1 MIVRKR
7 RLWQYPASYFTIFLL
22 PIGLI
27 LAPSVLKAQTTLE
40 LLGAAPNGGPST
52 SGPSVFAQTVT
63 FYTSTTAA
71 HTPPLTATY
80 TLSNQQFS
88 TTEGNPSVAGT
99 TFGTNIQTSNNNNS
113 ATNLALAN
121 ANYGL
126 MNVISGNNAAS
137 INPFYTACST
147 CPSGTGV
154 DIATNNSVWLLNSSD
169 ALINAS
175 GASTHALNARVQ
187 FADLTI
193 TFNRPVDNP
202 VVHLTGL
209 GGFYQ
214 YNTTIPAG
222 GTVTNYTQGFATDVD
237 LITSGLTWTQLSGNS
252 VMNVTSTQISNT
264 STRFGTASLGTTAL
278 GITRTAAS
286 GSVVV
291 NGTGITSFTMRLYL
305 RGDGGIVQNNAGT
318 VVAAN
323 NGNVLQW
330 SSQLNHT
337 PSGQSANIN
346 NAFSGDAFLVGLS
359 LLPSPCALD
368 VQTSVSD
375 CYDSNGNITGGS
387 SVVNV
392 QAVVDWSD
400 YPSGETINVSC
411 TGATTQSINPAT
423 SPKPAVLNF
432 AVPANGSPVAV
443 TATFST
449 TTTCTATSNATPPV
463 GNCVLTPCC
472 PDPTPQTFSNTTFDA
487 LYSQAD
493 CNTTLTKTTAV
504 SGLTGTIFDLN
515 VGLLLTHTYR
525 GDLKIQLTSPAGTT
539 VTIANQS
546 TDNLDHYDVLLD
558 DAASGSLNNG
568 SNQDTLAPNYGLDR
582 TAKPSNLLS
591 AFNGQNP
598 NGTWTLTF
606 CNTNFSTSG
615 GRLLTFKGANLEIAA
630 ADPAACTNKT
640 GGKVWRDF
648 NNNGLKDSNEAEGVA
663 AVTVKAFDCDGNL
676 VETVTTDYLGQY
688 TFTNVTPSVSS
699 PIRLEFSNVP
709 TPYKTSA
716 TGADNGTDVQFIT
729 AAGCNHN
736 LGVNNPVDYCQ
747 ANPSLTINC
756 YVSGAYSGSSGTGS
770 TIVGLPYNITQD
782 PDGNTS
788 GTTATGNPG
797 SGTYNPPIYTP
808 ARPMKT
814 MIADHSEIAS
824 TWGLAY
830 DRVRRNLFAAA
841 YVKSGTSLGP
851 TNESTG
857 KIYKINDPLST
868 SVVSDYVDL
877 NTIFGAGTAG
887 INPHPIATTNF
898 AALGDA
904 ATNAVIGKVGLG
916 DMAISN
922 DNAFLYVVNLADR
935 QLYKIPTSGTL
946 NNTTITRFAIPTSGL
961 PTVTD
966 AVGTAGTCPSSDV
979 RPFGLGVHPDGS
991 IYVGGVCSGESISAG
1006 YNAADN
1012 PASYQLTAYVWKF
1025 DGTAFTLQLN
1035 ESLRFDRDGT
1045 GGSNTYTTYDDFNQS
1060 YSPST
1065 HNLDWEPWHDLSNAA
1080 IYNTNS
1086 PSQNEPMLAD
1096 ISFDEKGD
1104 MFLGVRDRLGDC
1116 VTLNGGFLSS
1126 GDIYKAA
1133 KTATGW
1139 AFENNATCGNNTTGG
1154 VNNKQ
1159 GPNGGEFIYQD
1170 IQGDGI
1176 PNSGTGGVFNLMG
1189 QYQVVTTTIDPV
1201 YLNSSGGGIFNPS
1214 AGGVQIFGTQDGR
1227 IKGAYD
1233 IYESNDINTF
1243 AKAAG
1248 VGAIAAICDP
1258 SPIQVGNYVWKD
1270 TDKDGV
1276 QDPCETPL
1284 SNVTISL
1291 WKSGVQIASTTTD
1304 AKGNYYFSSKYLLG
1318 TAWTGTGVDTTLLPN
1333 MAYEIRID
1341 TATQTLIFDK
1351 LALTQANATANTGN
1365 DQNDSDATTSG
1376 VYKVIAFT
1384 TGAAGSTN
1392 HTYDFGFYP
1401 FCDTT
1406 LIVSNTT
1413 ICNGSTVN
1421 LFAQASGV
1429 KGTLTYSTNGT
1440 TWIALTNPTNVTPSV
1455 STTYFVKDTLTS
1467 GCVDIDTLVITVN
1480 QPVTA
1485 GMGTNPAS
1493 ATCQAGSGLS
1503 NINLAGQITGA
1514 TSGGTWSQTSGTA
1527 VGTALNTTTG
1537 VLNPNGIQVGSYTF
1551 RYTVTGA
1558 SPCPNDTEDITIII
1572 QNCCPPSICVPV
1584 AVTRN

>member
-1 MIVRKR
+1 MRQR
-7 RLWQYPASYFTIFLL
+7 RSWQQTARYFTILLL

-27 LAPSVLKAQTTLE
+27 LTSSVLTAQTTLE

-52 SGPSVFAQTVT
+52 SGPSTSSQTVT
-63 FYTSTTAA
+63 FYTTTTAA
-71 HTPPLTATY
+71 YTPPLTATY

-99 TFGTNIQTSNNNNS
+99 TFGTNIQTSNNNNA

-121 ANYGL
+121 ASYGF
-126 MNVISGNNAAS
+126 MNAISGNNAAS

-147 CPSGTGV
+147 CGSGTGM
-154 DIATNNSVWLLNSSD
+154 DIATNNSVWLLNASD
-169 ALINAS
+169 ALINSS
-175 GASTHALNARVQ
+175 GASAHALNARVQ

-214 YNTTIPAG
+214 YNTTIPVG
-222 GTVTNYTQGFATDVD
+222 GTVTNYTQGFTTDVD
-237 LITSGLTWTQLSGNS
+237 LITSGLTWTKLSGNS
-252 VMNVTSTQISNT
+252 VMDVTSTQISNT
-264 STRFGTASLGTTAL
+264 ATRFGTATLGSTAL
-278 GITRTAAS
+278 TITRTAAS

-291 NGTGITSFTMRLYL
+291 NGAGITSFTMRLYL
-305 RGDGGIVQNNAGT
+305 RGDGGIVQDNTGT

-323 NGNVLQW
+323 NGNNLQW

-337 PSGQSANIN
+337 PSGQSANVN
-346 NAFSGDAFLVGLS
+346 NAFAGDAFLVGLS
-359 LLPSPCALD
+359 LLPPPCALNL
-368 VQTSVSD
+368 TANASD
-375 CYDSNGNITGGS
+375 CYDSNGNIAGGS
-387 SVVNV
+387 SMTNV

-400 YPSGETINVSC
+400 IPSGETINVTC
-411 TGATTQSINPAT
+411 TGATAQSIDPAT
-423 SPKPAVLNF
+423 SPKPAILTF
-432 AVPANGSPVAV
+432 AVPANGANATV

-449 TTTCTATSNATPPV
+449 TATCTATSNVTRPA

-472 PDPTPQTFSNTTFDA
+472 PAPTAQTFSNTTFDA
-487 LYSQAD
+487 LYAQTD
-493 CNTTLTKTTAV
+493 CNTTLTKTIVV
-504 SGLTGTIFDLN
+504 SGLTGTISDLN
-515 VGLLLTHTYR
+515 VGLLLTHTFR
-525 GDLKIQLTSPAGTT
+525 GDVKIELTSPLGTT
-539 VTIANQS
+539 VTLANQS
-546 TDNLDHYDVLLD
+546 TDNLDHYDLLLD

-568 SNQDTLAPNYGLDR
+568 ANQDTLAPNYGADR
-582 TAKPSNLLS
+582 TAKPSNPLS

-615 GRLLTFKGANLEIAA
+615 GRLLTFKGATLNIEAL
-630 ADPAACTNKT
+630 DPAACANKT

-648 NNNGLKDSNEAEGVA
+648 NNNGLKDSNEAEGIA
-663 AVTVKAFDCDGNL
+663 AVSVKAIDCNGNV

-688 TFTNVTPSVSS
+688 TFTNVTPSVSN

-709 TPYKTSA
+709 APYKTSA

-729 AAGCNHN
+729 AAGCGYN

-747 ANPSLTINC
+747 ANPSLTVNC
-756 YVSGAYSGSSGTGS
+756 YVTGAYNSGSGTGL
-770 TIVGLPYNITQD
+770 TIVGVPYNITQD
-782 PDGNTS
+782 PDGNTN
-788 GTTATGNPG
+788 GTTAAGAV
-797 SGTYNPPIYTP
+797 SFDPPIYTP

-814 MIADHSEIAS
+814 PVADHSEIAS

-830 DRVRRNLFAAA
+830 DRVNKNLFASA

-851 TNESTG
+851 NNESTG

-877 NTIFGAGTAG
+877 NTVFGAGTAG
-887 INPHPIATTNF
+887 VNPHPIGSTSF
-898 AALGDA
+898 AALDDA

-922 DNAFLYVVNLADR
+922 DNAFLYTVNLADR
-935 QLYKIPTSGTL
+935 KLYKIPTSGAL
-946 NNTTITRFAIPTSGL
+946 NSTTIQRFDIPTTGL
-961 PTVTD
+961 PVVMD
-966 AVGTAGTCPSSDV
+966 AAGTAGTCPSGDV

-1006 YNAADN
+1006 YNAVEN

-1025 DGTAFTLQLN
+1025 DGAAFTLQLN
-1035 ESLRFDRDGT
+1035 ESLRFDRDGM
-1045 GGSNTYTTYDDFNQS
+1045 GGSNAYTTIDDFNAA

-1080 IYNTNS
+1080 IYNTQS
-1086 PSQNEPMLAD
+1086 PSQNEPMLSD

-1104 MFLGVRDRLGDC
+1104 MFLGVRDRMGDC

-1126 GDIYKAA
+1126 GDIYKAY
-1133 KTATGW
+1133 KTTTGW
-1139 AFENNATCGNNTTGG
+1139 AFEKNATCDPNTTAGA
-1154 VNNKQ
+1154 NNRQ
-1159 GPNGGEFIYQD
+1159 GPGGGEFIHQD

-1201 YLNSSGGGIFNPS
+1201 YQNSSGGFIFNPS
-1214 AGGVQIFGTQDGR
+1214 AGGVQVFGTTDGS

-1233 IYESNDINTF
+1233 IYENYDINTF

-1270 TDKDGV
+1270 ADKDGV

-1291 WKSGVQIASTTTD
+1291 WKNGVQIAQTTTNSS
-1304 AKGNYYFSSKYLLG
+1304 GNYYFSSKYLLG
-1318 TAWTGTGVDTTLLPN
+1318 AAWTGTGADTALLPN

-1341 TATQTLIFDK
+1341 TAMQTLIFDK
-1351 LALTQANATANTGN
+1351 LTLTTANATANTGN
-1365 DQNDSDATTSG
+1365 DQNDNDATTSG
-1376 VYKVIAFT
+1376 VYKVIALT
-1384 TGAAGSTN
+1384 TGGAGSTN

-1406 LIVSNTT
+1406 LTVSNTT
-1413 ICNGSTVN
+1413 ICNGSAVN
-1421 LFAQASGV
+1421 LFAQASGA

-1440 TWIALTNPTNVTPSV
+1440 TWTALTNPTNVTPSV

-1467 GCVDIDTLVITVN
+1467 GCVDIDTLQITVN

-1485 GMGTNPAS
+1485 GVGTNPAA

-1503 NINLAGQITGA
+1503 NIDLAGQITGA
-1514 TSGGTWSQTSGTA
+1514 TSGGAWSQTSGTA
-1527 VGTALNTTTG
+1527 VGAALNTTTG
-1537 VLNPNGIQVGSYTF
+1537 VLNPNGIQAGTYTF

-1558 SPCPNDTEDITIII
+1558 TPCPNDTEDITITI
-1572 QNCCPPSICVPV
+1572 QNCCPPSVCIPV
-1584 AVTRN
+1584 SIMRN